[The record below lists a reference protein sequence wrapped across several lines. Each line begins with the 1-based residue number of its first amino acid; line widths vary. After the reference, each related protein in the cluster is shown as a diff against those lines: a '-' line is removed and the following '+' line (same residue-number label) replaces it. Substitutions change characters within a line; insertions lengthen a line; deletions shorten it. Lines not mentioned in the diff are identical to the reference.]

1 MATPIYNAGL
11 KPPVLS
17 ALGTIDAPPS
27 LSPLAPMSAPSLP
40 PMDAPVAPDVT
51 VNQRISSVS
60 SDPLLTRKDQLES
73 DLYNR
78 SNPVAPTTALG
89 KIGHVAANIGNI
101 LGDIFAPATMS
112 LIPGTQLNNQA
123 MRGRDINEL
132 QDVSQEQTAADA
144 RKQTEANTAYTQQ
157 RPQIEQAK
165 ILQKLTSSLA
175 PKGIIAKMNP
185 DGTIDTEDD
194 PTSQAYQNQQSLSA
208 MHQATADKDSIMGE
222 IAANHY
228 QPGTPEYDEAQRKL
242 AQVDQ
247 RLGAAMAGLGLRRD
261 SLNLRARNQAAQNT
275 GIDPTTGKPFAGA
288 AQISGDNGA
297 STTVGSRF
305 AGHAITQQGTVGS
318 FNDLSGS
325 IDHAQGVLQNFFDEG
340 GTLNDP
346 AVISALQ
353 DKHTPLAQWVGGLV
367 QSGLTPKA
375 IAAVTALRQSREQAG
390 ILRAATKG
398 TGSEAG
404 AQRILDTVPDAGD
417 SNDVAMAKIQEM
429 KNVRDRLA
437 PGMTSV
443 AGGISVIGKPKA
455 NAAQGISSGGN
466 SSNVEEYVRDATG
479 KLVKKVAK

>member
-1 MATPIYNAGL
+1 MPKIPLATDGLNASVIPPLGVIDPAPTLSSMTPI
-11 KPPVLS
+11 
-17 ALGTIDAPPS
+17 
-27 LSPLAPMSAPSLP
+27 SAPAADP
-40 PMDAPVAPDVT
+40 AA
-51 VNQRISSVS
+51 
-60 SDPLLTRKDQLES
+60 DPLVKRS
-73 DLYNR
+73 GDLQADLDRR
-78 SNPVAPTTALG
+78 SNPIAPTTTLG
-89 KIGHVAANIGNI
+89 KIGHGFAMAGNI
-101 LGDIFAPATMS
+101 LGDIFAPGIMS
-112 LIPGTQLNNQA
+112 LIPGTQRYNEERQD
-123 MRGRDINEL
+123 RDISQL
-132 QDVSQEQTAADA
+132 QDNSQLQTEADA

-175 PKGIIAKMNP
+175 PKGIIATMNP

-247 RLGAAMAGLGLRRD
+247 RLGVAMAGLGLRRD
-261 SLNLRARNQAAQNT
+261 SLNIRAQNQAAQNT

-297 STTVGSRF
+297 STPVGSRF

-390 ILRAATKG
+390 ILRAAIKG